1 MKRQRIGRVA
11 TWILVMTIAIV
22 IAPSAALASAND
34 AAATR
39 AYIQADYRLV
49 QTAVGHAR
57 EIEAVLH
64 GVLARVRSECPMA
77 AASSPQDPESTQL
90 SNEVIGAMVTAAVRL
105 DVAAGRRFV
114 REAGRLSWSDRALT
128 RSVRL
133 YAGKVA
139 TLDALAPPNL
149 CGDVRS
155 WATGGFKAL
164 PASTVAFAPRF
175 MEAWVAPGELPPAV
189 ARYEGAED
197 RQLANR
203 TKRLEE
209 RFSELEAK
217 EVETW
222 GSIMDALGL
231 WP

>member
-1 MKRQRIGRVA
+1 VA
-11 TWILVMTIAIV
+11 TLLATIAV
-22 IAPSAALASAND
+22 VAVAPSAALASGND
-34 AAATR
+34 ATATR

-49 QTAVGHAR
+49 QTAVGHTR
-57 EIEAVLH
+57 KIEAALH

-90 SNEVIGAMVTAAVRL
+90 SNEVIGAMVTAAVAL
-105 DVAAGRRFV
+105 DRPAGREFV
-114 REAGRLSWSDRALT
+114 REAGRLSWSNRGLT
-128 RSVRL
+128 KSVHL

-139 TLDALAPPNL
+139 TLVALRPPNL

-155 WATGGFKAL
+155 WAAGGFRAL

-175 MEAWVAPGELPPAV
+175 MEAWVAPGELPPAL
-189 ARYEGAED
+189 ARYESAED